1 MQGIRSW
8 ANVTFAM
15 GLSSE
20 RTSDEKAKL
29 LDELFGRLADQVAVA
44 PAERGEERVD
54 HFVTIAKTG

>member
-1 MQGIRSW
+1 
-8 ANVTFAM
+8 M